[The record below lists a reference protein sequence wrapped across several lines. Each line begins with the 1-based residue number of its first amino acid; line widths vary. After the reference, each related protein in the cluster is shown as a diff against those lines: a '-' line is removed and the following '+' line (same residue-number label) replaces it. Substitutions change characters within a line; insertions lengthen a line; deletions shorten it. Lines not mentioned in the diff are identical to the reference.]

1 MEGPVDWSVKVEL
14 FEQIRREYEFGV
26 GTVLGVARKLGVHR
40 RMVRE
45 ALASA
50 VPARRKKAERKR
62 PKLGGVIP
70 FIDAILE
77 GDARAPR
84 KQRHTAHRIYQRIR
98 VEQSGCEVSE
108 STVRRYVREKKEAL
122 GLIRRETF
130 VPQSYEWGSEAQ
142 ADFYEAYADLGGD
155 RQKLYVFSLRS
166 MASGGAFHRAY
177 PRPTQQAFL
186 EAHELAFKYFGGVFP
201 RVRYDNLAQAV
212 KKILRGHQREE
223 TARFIAFRSHWRF
236 TAEFCTPAAAQGSK
250 ARWDISGAITGYRCH
265 KRGIWR
271 SSTGSCWRG
280 VRRTSN
286 GRLAGGS
293 RTSERRC
300 RLSRSICCRSR
311 PRVLTWPR

>member
-1 MEGPVDWSVKVEL
+1 MAHLEREPTTL
-14 FEQIRREYEFGV
+14 FWAEAQDGGAGGLECQGGAIRADQAGV
-26 GTVLGVARKLGVHR
+26 RVRGGDRAGCGQEVRSASA
-40 RMVRE
+40 MVRE

-77 GDARAPR
+77 GEARAPR

-155 RQKLYVFSLRS
+155 RQKLYGFSLRS
-166 MASGGAFHRAY
+166 MASGGAFPRAY
-177 PRPTQQAFL
+177 PRPT
-186 EAHELAFKYFGGVFP
+186 
-201 RVRYDNLAQAV
+201 R
-212 KKILRGHQREE
+212 
-223 TARFIAFRSHWRF
+223 
-236 TAEFCTPAAAQGSK
+236 
-250 ARWDISGAITGYRCH
+250 
-265 KRGIWR
+265 
-271 SSTGSCWRG
+271 
-280 VRRTSN
+280 
-286 GRLAGGS
+286 
-293 RTSERRC
+293 
-300 RLSRSICCRSR
+300 
-311 PRVLTWPR
+311 